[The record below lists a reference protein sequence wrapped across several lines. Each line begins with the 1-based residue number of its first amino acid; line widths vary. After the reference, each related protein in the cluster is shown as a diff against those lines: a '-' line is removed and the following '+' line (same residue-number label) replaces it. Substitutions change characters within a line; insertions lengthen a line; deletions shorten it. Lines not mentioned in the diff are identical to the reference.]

1 MAKSKATRKSGET
14 MKMTSSREMV
24 VQGMDDEDD
33 EELQRALADDI
44 ISASE
49 DEGGSDDER
58 KHCKLL
64 EAISSLGGKKR
75 KKLTERSEAS
85 IQVSEFTVNAEGEGD
100 KINLSD
106 LIGTLDK
113 TPSALIKTK
122 KQLKNLQH
130 NQSTLETPLTR
141 KETEKIQRE
150 VAFEKTSKEVS
161 RWQSVVLQNQK
172 AEQLVFPLNQ
182 EPSGPKRIEQVVAGW
197 KAQTPLEQEIFSL
210 LRMNKQPLHDP
221 VLTPTEEASLRAM
234 SLEEAKIRRAEL
246 QKTRVLQS
254 YYEAKAKR
262 EKKIKSKK
270 YHRVQKKVMRKEYLK
285 QFDEMVKTDPAA
297 ALEELKK
304 MELSRMKERM
314 SLKHQNSGKWAKSK
328 AIMAKYDDGARK
340 AMQIQLEVNKD
351 LTQKLVIPADEDEED
366 EEDEEES
373 AETLPDFVNDVEPI
387 LDQVNPWM
395 RGKLSTEPMMQEE
408 SNRLDPPVW
417 PREVGKP
424 GEGWD
429 DQEEDEEQMEETEEE
444 SLLRGFEERRKLRQT
459 EDVEVAPMSM
469 EENDDEK
476 KAEILDI
483 SDDDEEAVE
492 ISDGEEAVEISD
504 GEEAVEISD
513 DEEAGLSNFTSLFHG
528 LVKNHME
535 PPADQPKASPG
546 AGQEESPALLEEGLV
561 RVRTLEDVELLSQ
574 DISASD
580 TALLTTQ
587 TPGTEETDTQSATQQ
602 ADKKRKRKKMIDPN
616 EVLTKE
622 AKVIE
627 MPLAPTAIE
636 DVEDKEEQRIIIK
649 EAFAGDDVISDFLKD
664 KRKQEEAGRPKV
676 IDLTLPGWGE
686 WGGLGLQPSRSK
698 RKRFRVKVAPPPP
711 RQDQKLPNIIIA
723 EKRDSSIAAHQV
735 CQLPFP
741 FENPTQFERTIR
753 SPVGHT
759 WNTQNTV
766 QKITAPKVV
775 TQLGAIIEPIARE
788 DLIKNNRQAVTR
800 PSINLESDQ
809 GPQKKRCSQQKKKH
823 KRKRN

>member
-1 MAKSKATRKSGET
+1 MAKSKTARKSGET
-14 MKMTSSREMV
+14 MKMTSSRETV
-24 VQGMDDEDD
+24 VQGMDDED
-33 EELQRALADDI
+33 EVELHQALADDN
-44 ISASE
+44 ISAS
-49 DEGGSDDER
+49 
-58 KHCKLL
+58 
-64 EAISSLGGKKR
+64 
-75 KKLTERSEAS
+75 
-85 IQVSEFTVNAEGEGD
+85 EGD
-100 KINLSD
+100 KINMSD

-113 TPSALIKTK
+113 TPSALMKMK

-141 KETEKIQRE
+141 KETERIQRE

-182 EPSGPKRIEQVVAGW
+182 EPSGPKRMEQVVAGW

-234 SLEEAKIRRAEL
+234 SLAKIRRAEL
-246 QKTRVLQS
+246 QKARVLQS

-262 EKKIKSKK
+262 ERKIKSKK

-340 AMQIQLEVNKD
+340 AMQTQLEVNKD
-351 LTQKLVIPADEDEED
+351 LTQKLVIPADEDEEED
-366 EEDEEES
+366 EEDS
-373 AETLPDFVNDVEPI
+373 AETLPDFVNDAEPI
-387 LDQVNPWM
+387 VDQVNPWM
-395 RGKLSTEPMMQEE
+395 RGKLSTEPTVQEE
-408 SNRLDPPVW
+408 SSCIQSPVVGHG
-417 PREVGKP
+417 EVGKP
-424 GEGWD
+424 GEGQD
-429 DQEEDEEQMEETEEE
+429 DQEEDEDQMEETEEDA
-444 SLLRGFEERRKLRQT
+444 LLRGFEERRKLRQT

-469 EENDDEK
+469 VENDDGK
-476 KAEILDI
+476 KAETGEI
-483 SDDDEEAVE
+483 SDDDEEA
-492 ISDGEEAVEISD
+492 
-504 GEEAVEISD
+504 
-513 DEEAGLSNFTSLFHG
+513 GLSEFTSLFHG
-528 LVKNHME
+528 LVKNHVE
-535 PPADQPKASPG
+535 PPAELPKAG
-546 AGQEESPALLEEGLV
+546 AGVGQGESPALLEEGLV

-574 DISASD
+574 DVSAND
-580 TALLTTQ
+580 PAPLITQ
-587 TPGTEETDTQSATQQ
+587 TPSTEETDPQSATQQ
-602 ADKKRKRKKMIDPN
+602 TKRKRKRVIDPN

-622 AKVIE
+622 AKVIKV
-627 MPLAPTAIE
+627 PLAPTAVE
-636 DVEDKEEQRIIIK
+636 DVEDKEEQRVIIK

-711 RQDQKLPNIIIA
+711 RQDQKLPNIIIS

-735 CQLPFP
+735 SQLPFP

-753 SPVGHT
+753 SPVGRT

-788 DLIKNNRQAVTR
+788 DLIKDNRQAVTGKG
-800 PSINLESDQ
+800 PNINLESDQ
-809 GPQKKRCSQQKKKH
+809 GAQKKRRSQQKKKH
-823 KRKRN
+823 KHKKN

>member
-1 MAKSKATRKSGET
+1 MAKSKAARKSGET
-14 MKMTSSREMV
+14 MKMKSSREMV
-24 VQGMDDEDD
+24 VQGMDDEDE
-33 EELQRALADDI
+33 EELQCALADDI

-141 KETEKIQRE
+141 KETERIQRE

-246 QKTRVLQS
+246 QKARVLQS

-262 EKKIKSKK
+262 ERKIKSKK

-340 AMQIQLEVNKD
+340 AMQKQLEVNKD
-351 LTQKLVIPADEDEED
+351 LTLKLVIPADED

-373 AETLPDFVNDVEPI
+373 AETLPDFVNDAEHI

-395 RGKLSTEPMMQEE
+395 RGKLSTDPMVQEE
-408 SNRLDPPVW
+408 SNRLDPPVVR
-417 PREVGKP
+417 PRELGTP
-424 GEGWD
+424 GEGRD

-444 SLLRGFEERRKLRQT
+444 ALLRGFEERRKLRQT

-469 EENDDEK
+469 EENDDGK
-476 KAEILDI
+476 KAEILEI
-483 SDDDEEAVE
+483 SDDN
-492 ISDGEEAVEISD
+492 
-504 GEEAVEISD
+504 EEAVEISD
-513 DEEAGLSNFTSLFHG
+513 DEEAVEISDDEAGLSKFTSLFHG
-528 LVKNHME
+528 LVNNHME
-535 PPADQPKASPG
+535 PPADQPKAGPG
-546 AGQEESPALLEEGLV
+546 VGQGESPALLEEGLV

-574 DISASD
+574 DVSASD
-580 TALLTTQ
+580 PAPLTTTQ

-622 AKVIE
+622 AKVIK
-627 MPLAPTAIE
+627 MPLAPTAVE
-636 DVEDKEEQRIIIK
+636 DVEGKEEQRVIIK

-711 RQDQKLPNIIIA
+711 RQDQKLPNIIIS

-753 SPVGHT
+753 SPVGRT

-788 DLIKNNRQAVTR
+788 YLIKDNRQAVTG

-809 GPQKKRCSQQKKKH
+809 GPQKKRRSQQKKKH
-823 KRKRN
+823 KRKKN

>member
-1 MAKSKATRKSGET
+1 MRVKWTNVEPCC
-14 MKMTSSREMV
+14 V
-24 VQGMDDEDD
+24 FCLIQ
-33 EELQRALADDI
+33 
-44 ISASE
+44 
-49 DEGGSDDER
+49 GGSDDER

-64 EAISSLGGKKR
+64 EAIS
-75 KKLTERSEAS
+75 
-85 IQVSEFTVNAEGEGD
+85 EGD
-100 KINLSD
+100 KIHLSD

-262 EKKIKSKK
+262 GKRIKSKK
-270 YHRVQKKVMRKEYLK
+270 YHRIQKKVMRKEYLK

-340 AMQIQLEVNKD
+340 AMQKQLEVNKD
-351 LTQKLVIPADEDEED
+351 LTQKLVIPADED

-395 RGKLSTEPMMQEE
+395 RGKLSTEPMMEE
-408 SNRLDPPVW
+408 SNRLHPPVW

-424 GEGWD
+424 GEGRD

-459 EDVEVAPMSM
+459 EDVKVAPMTM
-469 EENDDEK
+469 EENDGKVIDI
-476 KAEILDI
+476 KAEILEI

-492 ISDGEEAVEISD
+492 ISDDEEALEV
-504 GEEAVEISD
+504 SD

-528 LVKNHME
+528 LVNHME
-535 PPADQPKASPG
+535 PPADQPKAGPG
-546 AGQEESPALLEEGLV
+546 LGQGESPALLEEGLV

-580 TALLTTQ
+580 TALLTTRDL
-587 TPGTEETDTQSATQQ
+587 GTEETDTQSATQQ
-602 ADKKRKRKKMIDPN
+602 ADKKRKKMIDPN

-627 MPLAPTAIE
+627 MPLAPTAVE
-636 DVEDKEEQRIIIK
+636 DVEDKEEQRVIIK

-741 FENPTQFERTIR
+741 FENPIQFERTIR
-753 SPVGHT
+753 SPVGRT

-788 DLIKNNRQAVTR
+788 DLIKDIRQAVTG

-809 GPQKKRCSQQKKKH
+809 GPQKKRRSQQKKKH
-823 KRKRN
+823 KRKKN

>member
-1 MAKSKATRKSGET
+1 MC
-14 MKMTSSREMV
+14 
-24 VQGMDDEDD
+24 
-33 EELQRALADDI
+33 LNN
-44 ISASE
+44 
-49 DEGGSDDER
+49 
-58 KHCKLL
+58 KL
-64 EAISSLGGKKR
+64 S
-75 KKLTERSEAS
+75 
-85 IQVSEFTVNAEGEGD
+85 EGD

-182 EPSGPKRIEQVVAGW
+182 EPSGPKRIEHVVAGW

-246 QKTRVLQS
+246 QKARVLQS

-262 EKKIKSKK
+262 GKKIKSKK

-340 AMQIQLEVNKD
+340 AMQKQLEVNKD
-351 LTQKLVIPADEDEED
+351 LTQKLVIPADED

-395 RGKLSTEPMMQEE
+395 RGKLSTEPMMEE

-424 GEGWD
+424 GEGQD

-459 EDVEVAPMSM
+459 ED
-469 EENDDEK
+469 
-476 KAEILDI
+476 
-483 SDDDEEAVE
+483 AVE
-492 ISDGEEAVEISD
+492 ISDDEEALEVSD
-504 GEEAVEISD
+504 D

-528 LVKNHME
+528 LVNHME
-535 PPADQPKASPG
+535 PPADQPKAGPG
-546 AGQEESPALLEEGLV
+546 LCQGESPALLEEGLV

-587 TPGTEETDTQSATQQ
+587 ILGTEETDTQSATQQ
-602 ADKKRKRKKMIDPN
+602 ADKKRKKMIDPN

-622 AKVIE
+622 AKIIE
-627 MPLAPTAIE
+627 MPLAPTAVE
-636 DVEDKEEQRIIIK
+636 DVEDKEEQRVIIK
-649 EAFAGDDVISDFLKD
+649 EAFAGDDVVSDFLKD

-711 RQDQKLPNIIIA
+711 RQDQKLPNIIIT

-741 FENPTQFERTIR
+741 FEKPIQFERTIR
-753 SPVGHT
+753 SPVGRT
-759 WNTQNTV
+759 WNTQNAV

-788 DLIKNNRQAVTR
+788 DLIKHNRQAVTG

-809 GPQKKRCSQQKKKH
+809 GPQKRRSQQKKKH
-823 KRKRN
+823 KRKKN

>member
-1 MAKSKATRKSGET
+1 
-14 MKMTSSREMV
+14 
-24 VQGMDDEDD
+24 MDDEDD

-100 KINLSD
+100 KIHLSD

-262 EKKIKSKK
+262 GKRIKSKK
-270 YHRVQKKVMRKEYLK
+270 YHRIQKKVMRKEYLK

-340 AMQIQLEVNKD
+340 AMQKQLEVNKD
-351 LTQKLVIPADEDEED
+351 LTQKLVIPADED

-395 RGKLSTEPMMQEE
+395 RGKLSTEPMMEE
-408 SNRLDPPVW
+408 SNRLHPPVW

-424 GEGWD
+424 GEGRD

-459 EDVEVAPMSM
+459 EDVKV
-469 EENDDEK
+469 
-476 KAEILDI
+476 
-483 SDDDEEAVE
+483 
-492 ISDGEEAVEISD
+492 
-504 GEEAVEISD
+504 SD

-528 LVKNHME
+528 LVNHME
-535 PPADQPKASPG
+535 PPADQPKAGPG
-546 AGQEESPALLEEGLV
+546 LGQGESPALLEEGLV

-580 TALLTTQ
+580 TALLTTRDL
-587 TPGTEETDTQSATQQ
+587 GTEETDTQSATQQ
-602 ADKKRKRKKMIDPN
+602 ADKKRKKMIDPN

-627 MPLAPTAIE
+627 MPLAPTAVE
-636 DVEDKEEQRIIIK
+636 DVEDKEEQRVIIK

-741 FENPTQFERTIR
+741 FENPIQFERTIR
-753 SPVGHT
+753 SPVGRT

-788 DLIKNNRQAVTR
+788 DLIKDIRQAVTG

-809 GPQKKRCSQQKKKH
+809 GPQKKRRSQCSNGGYKSTLS
-823 KRKRN
+823 

>member
-1 MAKSKATRKSGET
+1 MAKSKTARKSGET
-14 MKMTSSREMV
+14 MKMTSSRETV
-24 VQGMDDEDD
+24 VQGMDDED
-33 EELQRALADDI
+33 EVELHQALADDN

-100 KINLSD
+100 KINMSD

-113 TPSALIKTK
+113 TPSALMKMK

-141 KETEKIQRE
+141 KETERIQRE

-182 EPSGPKRIEQVVAGW
+182 EPSGPKRMEQVVAGW

-246 QKTRVLQS
+246 QKARVLQS

-262 EKKIKSKK
+262 ERKIKSKK

-340 AMQIQLEVNKD
+340 AMQTQLEVNKD
-351 LTQKLVIPADEDEED
+351 LTQKLVIPADEDEEED
-366 EEDEEES
+366 EEDS
-373 AETLPDFVNDVEPI
+373 AETLPDFVNDAEPI

-395 RGKLSTEPMMQEE
+395 RGKLSTEPTVQEE
-408 SNRLDPPVW
+408 SSCIQSPVVGHG
-417 PREVGKP
+417 EVGKP
-424 GEGWD
+424 GEGQD
-429 DQEEDEEQMEETEEE
+429 DQEEDEDQMEETEEDA
-444 SLLRGFEERRKLRQT
+444 LLRGFEERRKLRQT

-469 EENDDEK
+469 VENDDGK
-476 KAEILDI
+476 KAETGEI
-483 SDDDEEAVE
+483 SDDDEEA
-492 ISDGEEAVEISD
+492 
-504 GEEAVEISD
+504 
-513 DEEAGLSNFTSLFHG
+513 GLSEFTSLFHG
-528 LVKNHME
+528 LVKNHVE
-535 PPADQPKASPG
+535 PPADQPKAA
-546 AGQEESPALLEEGLV
+546 AGVGQGESPALLEEGLV

-574 DISASD
+574 DVSAND
-580 TALLTTQ
+580 PAPLITQ
-587 TPGTEETDTQSATQQ
+587 TPSTEETDPQSATQQ
-602 ADKKRKRKKMIDPN
+602 TKRKRKRVIDPN

-622 AKVIE
+622 AKVIKV
-627 MPLAPTAIE
+627 PLAPTAVE
-636 DVEDKEEQRIIIK
+636 DVEDKEEQRVIIK

-711 RQDQKLPNIIIA
+711 RQDQKLPNIIIS

-735 CQLPFP
+735 SQLPFP

-753 SPVGHT
+753 SPVGRT

-788 DLIKNNRQAVTR
+788 DLIKDNRQAVTGKG
-800 PSINLESDQ
+800 PNINLESDQ
-809 GPQKKRCSQQKKKH
+809 GAQKKRRSQQKKKH
-823 KRKRN
+823 KHKKN

>member
-1 MAKSKATRKSGET
+1 MAKSKTARKSGET
-14 MKMTSSREMV
+14 MKMTSSRETV
-24 VQGMDDEDD
+24 VQGMDDED
-33 EELQRALADDI
+33 EVELHQALADDN

-100 KINLSD
+100 KINMSD

-113 TPSALIKTK
+113 TPSALMKMK

-141 KETEKIQRE
+141 KETERIQRE

-182 EPSGPKRIEQVVAGW
+182 EPSGPKRMEQVVAGW

-234 SLEEAKIRRAEL
+234 SLVEAKIRRAEL
-246 QKTRVLQS
+246 QKARVLQS

-262 EKKIKSKK
+262 ERKIKSKK

-297 ALEELKK
+297 ALDELKK

-340 AMQIQLEVNKD
+340 AMQTQLEVNKD
-351 LTQKLVIPADEDEED
+351 LTQKLVIPADEDEEED
-366 EEDEEES
+366 EEDS
-373 AETLPDFVNDVEPI
+373 AETLPDFVNDAEPI

-395 RGKLSTEPMMQEE
+395 RGKLSTEPTVQEE
-408 SNRLDPPVW
+408 SSCIQSPVVGHG
-417 PREVGKP
+417 EVGKP
-424 GEGWD
+424 GEGQD
-429 DQEEDEEQMEETEEE
+429 DQEEDEDQMEETEEDA
-444 SLLRGFEERRKLRQT
+444 LLRGFEERRKLRQT

-469 EENDDEK
+469 VENDDGK
-476 KAEILDI
+476 KAETGEI
-483 SDDDEEAVE
+483 SDDDEEA
-492 ISDGEEAVEISD
+492 
-504 GEEAVEISD
+504 
-513 DEEAGLSNFTSLFHG
+513 GLSEFTSLFHG
-528 LVKNHME
+528 LVKNHVE
-535 PPADQPKASPG
+535 PPAEQPKAG
-546 AGQEESPALLEEGLV
+546 AGVGQGESPALLEEGLV

-574 DISASD
+574 DVSAND
-580 TALLTTQ
+580 PAPLITQ
-587 TPGTEETDTQSATQQ
+587 TPSTEETDPQSATQQ
-602 ADKKRKRKKMIDPN
+602 TKRKRKRVIDPN

-622 AKVIE
+622 AKVIKV
-627 MPLAPTAIE
+627 PLAPTAVE
-636 DVEDKEEQRIIIK
+636 DVEDKEEQRVIIK

-711 RQDQKLPNIIIA
+711 RQDQKLPNIIIS

-735 CQLPFP
+735 SQLPFP

-753 SPVGHT
+753 SPVGRT

-788 DLIKNNRQAVTR
+788 DLLKDNRQAVTGKG
-800 PSINLESDQ
+800 PNINLESDQ
-809 GPQKKRCSQQKKKH
+809 GAQKKRRSQQKKKH
-823 KRKRN
+823 KHKKN

>member
-1 MAKSKATRKSGET
+1 MPCAFIKFCCQLVCEKLNVCNDRIRKSK
-14 MKMTSSREMV
+14 MCF
-24 VQGMDDEDD
+24 DN
-33 EELQRALADDI
+33 
-44 ISASE
+44 
-49 DEGGSDDER
+49 
-58 KHCKLL
+58 KL
-64 EAISSLGGKKR
+64 S
-75 KKLTERSEAS
+75 
-85 IQVSEFTVNAEGEGD
+85 EGD

-141 KETEKIQRE
+141 KETERIQRE

-246 QKTRVLQS
+246 QKARVLQS

-262 EKKIKSKK
+262 ERKIKSKK

-340 AMQIQLEVNKD
+340 AMQKQLEVNKD
-351 LTQKLVIPADEDEED
+351 LTLKLVIPADED

-373 AETLPDFVNDVEPI
+373 AETLPDFVNDAEHI

-395 RGKLSTEPMMQEE
+395 RGKLSTDPMVQEE
-408 SNRLDPPVW
+408 SNRLDPPVVR
-417 PREVGKP
+417 PRELGTP
-424 GEGWD
+424 GEGRD

-444 SLLRGFEERRKLRQT
+444 ALLRGFEER
-459 EDVEVAPMSM
+459 P
-469 EENDDEK
+469 
-476 KAEILDI
+476 
-483 SDDDEEAVE
+483 
-492 ISDGEEAVEISD
+492 
-504 GEEAVEISD
+504 
-513 DEEAGLSNFTSLFHG
+513 
-528 LVKNHME
+528 
-535 PPADQPKASPG
+535 DQPKAGPG
-546 AGQEESPALLEEGLV
+546 VGQGESPALLEEGLV

-574 DISASD
+574 DVSASD
-580 TALLTTQ
+580 PAPLTTTQ

-622 AKVIE
+622 AKVIK
-627 MPLAPTAIE
+627 MPLAPTAVE
-636 DVEDKEEQRIIIK
+636 DVEGKEEQRVIIK

-711 RQDQKLPNIIIA
+711 RQDQKLPNIIIS

-753 SPVGHT
+753 SPVGRT

-788 DLIKNNRQAVTR
+788 YLIKDNRQAVTG

-809 GPQKKRCSQQKKKH
+809 GPQKKRRSQQKKKH
-823 KRKRN
+823 KRKKN